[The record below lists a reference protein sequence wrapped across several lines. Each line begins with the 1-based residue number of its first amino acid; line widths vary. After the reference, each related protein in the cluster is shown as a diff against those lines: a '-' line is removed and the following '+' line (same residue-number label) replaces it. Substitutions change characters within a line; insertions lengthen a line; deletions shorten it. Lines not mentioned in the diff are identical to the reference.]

1 MGFSIANDRLS
12 IDGRAVPFV
21 PTPNQGGRIEP
32 HFIIL
37 HDTADRLKPDDTVSW
52 FKNPKARVSAHFVV
66 ARDGAVTQMVE
77 CDRCAWHAGK
87 SAWDGFKNLNSWAIG
102 IEIDNPGKLTRNGDR
117 CYAWFGDS
125 WPVAECVER
134 TTAQHGHGWW
144 LPYTDEQIATVKAMV
159 IALAAAYPKITEAL
173 GHFHISPGRKV
184 DVGPQF
190 PYSDVA
196 ALVPIRGTPSKEIVE
211 AVQTKLAA
219 LGYQPGNLDGIDGPK
234 TREAVRQF
242 EEQNG
247 LHPDGLIDDRLR
259 TALMTGTPKGP
270 VTAPRETA
278 TKADVAATSQTMRAA
293 GRTKRGA
300 EWGFVANVAD
310 ALSGPVPVPAAVD
323 VPIPTVPSTDLP
335 QVATD
340 AMTKAGD
347 VLAHVETAQSLHGRM
362 AVVIDWIISPAG
374 LKFAVVS
381 IILAVIWV
389 GAHRVE
395 VRRLIDYRLGRHNG
409 GKT

>member
-1 MGFSIANDRLS
+1 MGFFISNDRLS

-32 HFIIL
+32 HFIVA
-37 HDTADRLKPDDTVSW
+37 HDTSDRLKPDDTVSW

-66 ARDGAVTQMVE
+66 ARDGAATQMVE

-87 SAWDGFKNLNSWAIG
+87 SAWDGFKNLNAWAIG
-102 IEIDNPGKLTRNGDR
+102 IEIDNPGKLTRKGDR

-125 WPVAECVER
+125 WPIAECVER
-134 TTAQHGHGWW
+134 TTAHHGHGWW
-144 LPYTDEQIATVKAMV
+144 LPYTDEQIVTVKALV
-159 IALAAAYPKITEAL
+159 VALADAYPKIGELL
-173 GHFHISPGRKV
+173 GHYHISPGRKV

-190 PYSDVA
+190 PFSEVA

-211 AVQTKLAA
+211 TVQTRLAA
-219 LGYQPGNLDGIDGPK
+219 LGYQPGNVDGLDGPK

-278 TKADVAATSQTMRAA
+278 TKAEVAATSQTMRAA

-300 EWGFVANVAD
+300 ELGFAANVAD
-310 ALSGPVPVPAAVD
+310 ALSSPVVAPAVD
-323 VPIPTVPSTDLP
+323 VPIPPIPTTDLP

-340 AMTKAGD
+340 AMTQAGD
-347 VLAHVETAQSLHGRM
+347 IVGHVETAQSLHGRVSG
-362 AVVIDWIISPAG
+362 VVDWIISPAG

-381 IILAVIWV
+381 IILAVIWA
-389 GAHRVE
+389 GANRVE
-395 VRRLIDYRLGRHNG
+395 VRRWIDYRLGRHNG
-409 GKT
+409 GTT